1 MNIEKIEAALTV
13 AESYVIRATFDSAGV
28 ESAIAM
34 LELARDIAMNNAP
47 IWFAGGNIAQ
57 WKLCMDNARQFS
69 AAIGLL
75 KADGAIDLDFG
86 ATE

>member
-13 AESYVIRATFDSAGV
+13 AENYVIRATFDSAGV
-28 ESAIAM
+28 GSAIAT
-34 LELARDIAMNNAP
+34 LEIARDIAMNNAP

-57 WKLCMDNARQFS
+57 WKLCVDNARQFS

-75 KADGAIDLDFG
+75 KADSTIDSEFG
-86 ATE
+86 AAE